1 MATKIQIRNLRK
13 VYNTPGR
20 RVHALEG
27 INLDIQ
33 DGEFL
38 CFVGLSGCGKTTLLN
53 ILAGFVEI
61 TSGDIMLDG
70 KPINHDYDK
79 GVVFQ
84 EYALFPW
91 LTAKKNVEYGLK
103 IRKVPEKER
112 EEIAMRYLKL
122 VRLEDFADFY
132 PHNLSGGMRQ
142 RVAVARAMAY
152 DPNILL
158 MDEPFGALDAMTRE
172 QMNLDLQRI
181 WRESAK
187 TIVLITHSIPEAV
200 FLGDRVVVMT
210 PRPGR
215 IARVVEVPIAR
226 PRGIDIMG
234 DALFGQLTSQ
244 IRRLLYGQ
252 REGEPAAAGGGIT

>member
-61 TSGDIMLDG
+61 TSGDILLDG
-70 KPINHDYDK
+70 KPIDHDYDK

-91 LTAKKNVEYGLK
+91 LTARKNVEYGLK
-103 IRKVPEKER
+103 IRKIPEKER

-122 VRLEDFADFY
+122 VRLEEFADFY

-158 MDEPFGALDAMTRE
+158 MDEPFGALDAQTRE
-172 QMNLDLQRI
+172 DLQELTVDV
-181 WRESAK
+181 WQKTKK
-187 TIVLITHSIPEAV
+187 TILYVTHNLSEAV
-200 FLGDRVVVMT
+200 YMGQRIVVFI
-210 PRPGR
+210 PKPGR
-215 IARVVEVPIAR
+215 IVEIVPITLQR
-226 PRGIDIMG
+226 PR
-234 DALFGQLTSQ
+234 DALSREFIEIQRNINQL
-244 IRRLLYGQ
+244 IRKF
-252 REGEPAAAGGGIT
+252 

>member
-1 MATKIQIRNLRK
+1 MATKIQIRKLRK
-13 VYNTPGR
+13 VYSTPGR
-20 RVHALEG
+20 RVHALED

-61 TSGDIMLDG
+61 TSGEILLDG
-70 KPINHDYDK
+70 KPLNTDYDK

-91 LTAKKNVEYGLK
+91 LTALKNVEYGLK

-112 EEIAMRYLKL
+112 EEIARKYLKL
-122 VRLEDFADFY
+122 VRLEEFADFF

-158 MDEPFGALDAMTRE
+158 MDEPFGALDAQTRE
-172 QMNLDLQRI
+172 DLQELTVDV
-181 WRESAK
+181 WQKTKK
-187 TIVLITHSIPEAV
+187 TILYVTHNLSEAV
-200 FLGDRVVVMT
+200 YMGTRVVVFI

-215 IARVVEVPIAR
+215 IEEIIPISLQR
-226 PRGIDIMG
+226 PR
-234 DALFGQLTSQ
+234 DALSREFIEIQRNINQL
-244 IRRLLYGQ
+244 IRKS
-252 REGEPAAAGGGIT
+252 

>member
-13 VYNTPGR
+13 VYNTPER
-20 RVHALEG
+20 KVHALEG

-61 TSGDIMLDG
+61 TSGEILLDG
-70 KPINHDYDK
+70 KPISSEYDK

-91 LTAKKNVEYGLK
+91 LTAIKNVEYGLK
-103 IRKVPEKER
+103 IRKIPEKER
-112 EEIAMRYLKL
+112 EEIARRYLKL
-122 VRLEDFADFY
+122 VRLEEFADFY

-158 MDEPFGALDAMTRE
+158 MDEPFGALDAQTRE
-172 QMNLDLQRI
+172 DLQELTVDV
-181 WRESAK
+181 WQKTKK
-187 TIVLITHSIPEAV
+187 TILYVTHNLSEAV
-200 FLGDRVVVMT
+200 YMGNRIVVFI
-210 PRPGR
+210 PKPGR
-215 IARVVEVPIAR
+215 ICEIVQVTLPR
-226 PRGIDIMG
+226 PR
-234 DALFGQLTSQ
+234 DALSREFIEIQRNINQL
-244 IRRLLYGQ
+244 IRKF
-252 REGEPAAAGGGIT
+252 

>member
-13 VYNTPGR
+13 VYSTPGR

-61 TSGDIMLDG
+61 TAGDILMDG
-70 KPINHDYDK
+70 KPIDHDYDK

-91 LTAKKNVEYGLK
+91 LTAIKNIEYGLK
-103 IRKVPEKER
+103 IRNVGEKER
-112 EEIAMRYLKL
+112 EEIARNYLKL
-122 VRLEDFADFY
+122 VRLEEFADFY
-132 PHNLSGGMRQ
+132 PHSLSGGMRQ
-142 RVAVARAMAY
+142 RIAVARALAF

-158 MDEPFGALDAMTRE
+158 MDEPFGALDAQTRE
-172 QMNLDLQRI
+172 ELQELTVDIWQKTKKTVLYVTHNL
-181 WRESAK
+181 S
-187 TIVLITHSIPEAV
+187 EAV
-200 FLGDRVVVMT
+200 YMGSRVVVFV
-210 PRPGR
+210 PKPGR
-215 IARVVEVPIAR
+215 IHEIIPISLQR
-226 PRGIDIMG
+226 PRDSLAREFIEIQRNIN
-234 DALFGQLTSQ
+234 QL
-244 IRRLLYGQ
+244 IRK
-252 REGEPAAAGGGIT
+252 